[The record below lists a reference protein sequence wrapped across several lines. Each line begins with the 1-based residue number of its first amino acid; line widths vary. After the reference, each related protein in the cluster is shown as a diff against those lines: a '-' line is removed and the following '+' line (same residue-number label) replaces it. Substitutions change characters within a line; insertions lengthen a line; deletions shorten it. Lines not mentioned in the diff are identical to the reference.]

1 MKETEQR
8 PLSDTENKEV
18 HFNIDELVLLGDES
32 ICQYSGLPSTKVY
45 EKNEE
50 YEEIVIGHA

>member
-1 MKETEQR
+1 MKGTDQG
-8 PLSDTENKEV
+8 PLSDAGNKGV

-32 ICQYSGLPSTKVY
+32 ICQYSGLPSMKVY

-50 YEEIVIGHA
+50 YEEIVLGHA

>member
-1 MKETEQR
+1 MKGTEQR